1 MPCWTVRETTVDLDA
16 ADADVLKRGLEA
28 AGFATSLYEE
38 ATTLILRGGRI
49 VAEITDGKVT
59 VNASETGVINEI
71 KRAYSAE
78 VVRTAAKRFGYSLTT
93 NKQTG
98 KITAGRRF

>member
-1 MPCWTVRETTVDLDA
+1 LPCWTVRETSVELDA
-16 ADADVLKRGLEA
+16 SDPDVLKRGLAA
-28 AGFATSLYEE
+28 AGFELSMYGGAL
-38 ATTLILRGGRI
+38 LVMRGGQI
-49 VAEITDGKVT
+49 VAEIENGRVT
-59 VNASETGVINEI
+59 VNRGDTGVVNDI

-78 VVRTAAKRFGYSLTT
+78 VVKTAAKRFGYSLTT

>member
-1 MPCWTVRETTVDLDA
+1 MPCWTVRETSVELGA
-16 ADADVLKRGLEA
+16 ADPDVLRRGLEA
-28 AGFATSLYEE
+28 AGFELSMYGSAL
-38 ATTLILRGGRI
+38 LVMRGGQI
-49 VAEITDGKVT
+49 VAEIENGRAT
-59 VNASETGVINEI
+59 VNRGDTDVVNEI

-78 VVRTAAKRFGYSLTT
+78 VVKTAAKRFGYSLTT